1 MFYYNWP
8 PRPHQNTNWRK
19 AQSQFALSLSHL
31 SPSLFDLFF
40 FFSFLGVA
48 TIVQGAIVQ
57 GDSCPRRQLS
67 KGQLSKELLSKEIFV
82 QVDSCPRRLLSKADF
97 SPRRQLHVFLSKEEL
112 CFREGFKNIQRGCA
126 RFLKVC
132 RYNQLHSKSCYD
144 QLCCNMILKSICFE
158 ACRSI

>member
-1 MFYYNWP
+1 MLLV
-8 PRPHQNTNWRK
+8 T
-19 AQSQFALSLSHL
+19 SLHNIILVTISCMR
-31 SPSLFDLFF
+31 SYCKEIF
-40 FFSFLGVA
+40 GVA

-67 KGQLSKELLSKEIFV
+67 KGQLSKEFLSKEIFV

-112 CFREGFKNIQRGCA
+112 CFREGFKNIQRGGA

-132 RYNQLHSKSCYD
+132 RYDQLHSKSCNN
-144 QLCCNMILKSICFE
+144 QLGW
-158 ACRSI
+158 A